1 LVDSDRETSFPG
13 RREMDYPPI
22 LNLESS
28 IVLPKGRRKR
38 AKLLSH
44 EAYTFARVGCQ
55 RRSDFEVYS
64 FSHPYGCCQPPAVE
78 LEP

>member
-1 LVDSDRETSFPG
+1 
-13 RREMDYPPI
+13 MDYPPI

-38 AKLLSH
+38 AKLLSN
-44 EAYTFARVGCQ
+44 EAYTFPRMGCQ
-55 RRSDFEVYS
+55 RRSDFQVFS
-64 FSHPYGCCQPPAVE
+64 FSHPYSCCRPPAVE